1 MSSIFP
7 LLSGLS
13 CALSL
18 IGQAQS
24 VLGCAL
30 LARFVR
36 HAGTSCTP
44 DMTNECTIPTE
55 ARWPSV
61 SVLKPLSG
69 NEPLLE
75 EALDS
80 FFRLDYPS
88 YELVFGLHS
97 ASDAAL
103 STVERLCARYPQQR
117 TSIVIDTA
125 EHGPNRKVGNLIN
138 IEKKCHYDIYV
149 ISDSD
154 IHVEPDYLKQI
165 VLTLQKPGVSLVTT
179 LYAGLAAD
187 SRLVRQMGAVA
198 INSNFLPGVVLSRL
212 LGREDCLGA
221 TMVLTRHKLKTI
233 GGFKAL
239 VGHIADDAIL
249 GQLIRDRG
257 EKVAI
262 APTICRTTVTE
273 ENFGELFSH
282 ELRWGRTV
290 RSVEPLGYG
299 LSSVQLPL
307 FWASLGVIFSP
318 TSLAPWLTLGLGW
331 ILKALVVRKISRLT
345 KCPNRGI
352 FPFLILRD
360 WFSAVIMIA
369 SATGSRVAWRG
380 QTVLIT
386 SARSQSDKTGGV
398 SVSDTPPLSAQNS
411 PIESPSINRSARS

>member
-1 MSSIFP
+1 MISILP
-7 LLSGLS
+7 LLSGLTG
-13 CALSL
+13 ALSFV
-18 IGQAQS
+18 GQVQS
-24 VLGCAL
+24 VLGAVC

-36 HAGTSCTP
+36 RSCNALP
-44 DMTNECTIPTE
+44 VVSTNSATE
-55 ARWPSV
+55 FSETYWPPISI
-61 SVLKPLSG
+61 LKPLSG

-75 EALDS
+75 TALES
-80 FFRLDYPS
+80 FFCLDYPV

-97 ASDAAL
+97 PTDPAL
-103 STVERLCARYPQQR
+103 TVVKRLCARYPQQSV
-117 TSIVIDTA
+117 SIVIDGS

-138 IEKKCHYDIYV
+138 IEKECRHDIFV

-154 IHVEPDYLKQI
+154 IHVETDYLKQI
-165 VLTLQKPGVSLVTT
+165 ALTLQKPNVSLVTT
-179 LYAGLAAD
+179 LYAGLPAD
-187 SRLVRQMGAVA
+187 SRLVRKMGAIA
-198 INSNFLPGVVLSRL
+198 INTNFLPGVVLSRY

-221 TMVLTRHKLKTI
+221 TMVLTRHKLATI

-239 VGHIADDAIL
+239 VDHIADDAIL
-249 GQLIRDRG
+249 GKLIRDLG

-273 ENFGELFSH
+273 ENFKELFSH

-307 FWASLGVIFSP
+307 FWASLSILFFPLSP
-318 TSLAPWLTLGLGW
+318 WPWLALGLGW
-331 ILKALVVRKISRLT
+331 ILKGLVVEKISHLT
-345 KCPNRGI
+345 KCPNKGI

-360 WFSAVIMIA
+360 WFSAIVMIA

-386 SARSQSDKTGGV
+386 SNRPQTDRTDSV
-398 SVSDTPPLSAQNS
+398 STSDTPPLSTQHS
-411 PIESPSINRSARS
+411 PIDSSPINRSARS